1 MQWKPQQGAG
11 QVGNGVEFNLTEEE
25 SGNMKEAK
33 KLKEVFV
40 FCTFEMIGAQER
52 HATTVD

>member
-11 QVGNGVEFNLTEEE
+11 KVGNGVEFNLTEEE
-25 SGNMKEAK
+25 SGNMKEAM

-40 FCTFEMIGAQER
+40 FCTFEMIGPQER